1 MVFFKEY
8 KVMYRKLSFWL
19 CVLSVLLSIVL
30 GTHAQE
36 LLTNP
41 GFEEGTN
48 TIPWNET
55 IPPTGW
61 YKYGDWGWAG
71 WKQNTIFPSHT
82 GTKYVD
88 AGALKYGQ
96 YGVWY
101 QGFVV
106 DVGEEYICSI
116 WARIEGWGNDPHAY
130 MMMEFRD
137 ASNSVISTD
146 RMDIF
151 TGTPPSPNVWAQYVL
166 TTRPAPAR

>member
-1 MVFFKEY
+1 MSDKKDEKWLDEIISQTIDSCKP
-8 KVMYRKLSFWL
+8 KVIKMYRKSSFWL

-30 GTHAQE
+30 STHAQE

-61 YKYGDWGWAG
+61 HKYGNWGWAG
-71 WKQNTIFPSHT
+71 WKQNINFPSHT

-88 AGALKYGQ
+88 AGAWTYGQ

-101 QGFVV
+101 QYFDV
-106 DVGEEYICSI
+106 DVGEAYICSI
-116 WARIEGWGNDPHAY
+116 WARIEGW
-130 MMMEFRD
+130 
-137 ASNSVISTD
+137 
-146 RMDIF
+146 
-151 TGTPPSPNVWAQYVL
+151 
-166 TTRPAPAR
+166 